1 VITRRQAL
9 VAATAALATRPQP
22 ARADTGSDAETLTA
36 LVAYAQEVVFAYDVA
51 LARAPLV
58 KGDRMTLQ
66 RFRRDAAGSVTALR
80 RALVQ
85 AGGTPPV
92 PPDART
98 APPPPSPTRRG
109 YLDDV
114 ITAENALVARYY
126 TAFQELTGQRHISGS
141 AAFMAAAGRRLVELR
156 HLLGDPLLPRSFE
169 TGSA

>member
-9 VAATAALATRPQP
+9 AAATVALATYPP
-22 ARADTGSDAETLTA
+22 LARADTGSDAETLTA
-36 LVAYAQEVVFAYDVA
+36 LVAYAQEVVFGYDVA

-58 KGDRMTLQ
+58 KGERMTLQ
-66 RFRRDAAGSVTALR
+66 RFRRDAASSVVALR
-80 RALVQ
+80 SALVQ

-98 APPPPSPTRRG
+98 AQPPSSPTRRG
-109 YLDDV
+109 YLEDV

-126 TAFQELTGQRHISGS
+126 TAFQELTGQRHITGS
-141 AAFMAAAGRRLVELR
+141 AAFMAAAGRRLVVLR
-156 HLLGDPLLPRSFE
+156 HLVGDPLLPRSFE